1 MSMNSTICSSAKAS
15 IPGWIKS
22 ISKVARNGHRPY
34 AMRFALATWCLFAS
48 SSSIN
53 KEGYL
58 QKEIRH
64 VLDVADEKAEGTI
77 YVIPVRLEGCEIP
90 PQLRR
95 WQWVDLFEADRYERL
110 MRSLRARA
118 SGLPTAARH

>member
-1 MSMNSTICSSAKAS
+1 MLNRDGIDPWLDKIDLQGGEEWASA
-15 IPGWIKS
+15 IPNAVRTCDVVLVCI
-22 ISKVARNGHRPY
+22 
-34 AMRFALATWCLFAS
+34 S

-110 MRSLRARA
+110 MRS
-118 SGLPTAARH
+118 